1 MNLGKT
7 NQKTALVFI
16 FFLFIGVLAQQNVQN
31 LNENYTA
38 NSNISYKDGEYL
50 KFRIHFGVINA
61 GYATLNLS
69 NSNRNGQDLYHA
81 VGKGWTVG
89 SAKLF
94 YVVNDTYESY
104 FTKDKVKPIFHKRR
118 VDEDG
123 YLIRRDKYFDYEKNI
138 VTVDD
143 LQSNSKK
150 TYPINNVQDM
160 VSAIYYLRNLDIEN
174 IKPGSEATLNLF
186 LDGETFPFR
195 LKFIK
200 KDVIRTKF
208 GKVKTWK
215 VRPMVQ
221 KGRVFESQESLSIW
235 VTDDENK
242 IPIRIKA
249 SLAVGSI
256 KADLDAYSGLAN
268 SFPIIM
274 D

>member
-143 LQSNSKK
+143 LQNNSKK
-150 TYPINNVQDM
+150 SFPINNVQDM
-160 VSAIYYLRNLDIEN
+160 VSAIYYLRNLD
-174 IKPGSEATLNLF
+174 
-186 LDGETFPFR
+186 
-195 LKFIK
+195 LKISSP
-200 KDVIRTKF
+200 VLR
-208 GKVKTWK
+208 
-215 VRPMVQ
+215 Q
-221 KGRVFESQESLSIW
+221 LS
-235 VTDDENK
+235 TC
-242 IPIRIKA
+242 
-249 SLAVGSI
+249 
-256 KADLDAYSGLAN
+256 
-268 SFPIIM
+268 F
-274 D
+274 

>member
-1 MNLGKT
+1 
-7 NQKTALVFI
+7 
-16 FFLFIGVLAQQNVQN
+16 
-31 LNENYTA
+31 
-38 NSNISYKDGEYL
+38 
-50 KFRIHFGVINA
+50 
-61 GYATLNLS
+61 
-69 NSNRNGQDLYHA
+69 
-81 VGKGWTVG
+81 
-89 SAKLF
+89 
-94 YVVNDTYESY
+94 VVNDTYESY

-143 LQSNSKK
+143 LQNNSKK
-150 TYPINNVQDM
+150 SFPINNVQDM
-160 VSAIYYLRNLDIEN
+160 VSAIYYLRNLDLKN

-186 LDGETFPFR
+186 LDGETFPFK

-215 VRPMVQ
+215 VQPMVQ

-256 KADLDAYSGLAN
+256 KADLNAYSGLAN